1 MKRVIGKN
9 KPWNPLANMDLF
21 SFLESHLSQFGLHF
35 LGTLFVIGYF
45 AWSLTWHKMPRK
57 KFPNHACRWASLW
70 LSLQFYHL
78 KGFKKIQPSKS
89 FRFIV
94 CYFSPVEVVEV
105 ALLFARWWTGILQ
118 NSMCIVSTPNLSG
131 VTDFQIFQKCWKK
144 KTDSE

>member
-1 MKRVIGKN
+1 MARSADEKGDWEKRAMESFGQYGS
-9 KPWNPLANMDLF
+9 L

-57 KFPNHACRWASLW
+57 KFPESRLQVSQLVALPAV
-70 LSLQFYHL
+70 LSSQRIQ
-78 KGFKKIQPSKS
+78 KIQPSQS

-105 ALLFARWWTGILQ
+105 ALLFAR
-118 NSMCIVSTPNLSG
+118 
-131 VTDFQIFQKCWKK
+131 
-144 KTDSE
+144 

>member
-45 AWSLTWHKMPRK
+45 AMESYLAQNAK
-57 KFPNHACRWASLW
+57 KKIPESRLQVSQPVALAAV
-70 LSLQFYHL
+70 LSSQRIQ
-78 KGFKKIQPSKS
+78 KIQPSKS